1 MRLWWSFRSPYVLCF
16 SIATE
21 PVNVPGWLTF
31 AIPDPSIKSKTIY
44 LKRSDFQRCFLVRR
58 KIDEALTAG
67 RDRPQGGGRRIA
79 CKDAGWSPTR

>member
-1 MRLWWSFRSPYVLCF
+1 MRLGWSFRSPYVLCF
-16 SIATE
+16 SIATK

-31 AIPDPSIKSKTIY
+31 AIPAPSIKSKTIY

-67 RDRPQGGGRRIA
+67 RDRPQGGERR
-79 CKDAGWSPTR
+79 G